1 MELALNSAAGANAL
15 LTRNGNTARIRL
27 RGRRLT
33 RLIALPLLAAGG
45 WALYVAGTSVGH
57 AATGAGAQGATLP
70 GQLILLAIAL
80 VCGVPGLMAL
90 LARTYV
96 DIDNDLCRITAVRQF
111 GPVRMTRTV
120 PLAGIKQVRTAVDD
134 SREVTIYNVELIGP
148 RPAEPIRVGYS
159 RNRAHSQTFAR
170 DLRRALNLPCVDLSR
185 GEADAD

>member
-15 LTRNGNTARIRL
+15 LTRNGNTIRIRL
-27 RGRRLT
+27 RGLRLT

-45 WALYVAGTSVGH
+45 WALYVAGMSVGH
-57 AATGAGAQGATLP
+57 AATGTAAEGAMLR
-70 GQLILLAIAL
+70 GQLILLAIGL

-96 DIDNDLCRITAVRQF
+96 DIDNDLCRVTAVRRF

-120 PLAGIKQVRTAVDD
+120 PLAGIKQVRTTADER
-134 SREVTIYNVELIGP
+134 SEVTIYNVELIGP
-148 RPAEPIRVGYS
+148 RAAEPILVGFS
-159 RNRAHSQTFAR
+159 RTRAHCQTFAR
-170 DLRRALNLPCVDLSR
+170 DLRRALKLPCVDLSR